1 MTSVFHCVFTRV
13 VELVNIFSS
22 VFFVCL
28 LEFSE
33 VAAVV
38 ELSRP
43 RYDHLET

>member
-1 MTSVFHCVFTRV
+1 MTSVFHCVFSLSTRV
-13 VELVNIFSS
+13 VELVNM
-22 VFFVCL
+22 FFVCL